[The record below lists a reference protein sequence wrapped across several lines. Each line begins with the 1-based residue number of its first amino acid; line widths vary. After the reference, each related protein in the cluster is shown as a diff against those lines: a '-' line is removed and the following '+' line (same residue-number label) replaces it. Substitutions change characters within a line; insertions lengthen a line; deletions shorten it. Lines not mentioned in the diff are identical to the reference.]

1 MALAAHGPHAHRPHP
16 DANRVAGYSVA
27 IAFNALLLML
37 LLVPMQG
44 PPSLKLPGER
54 QPTISWYMPKPRQPA
69 PPPQVPVTKPQP
81 AASTAVVPR
90 TPVAQTPDRVIVDQG
105 SELAEPAARP
115 DTTGP
120 EAATV
125 VPPAQPPPGVRLEY
139 AQAPAPAYPRAAMQ
153 QRIEGTVLLEVLVD
167 IDGRPLRVAV
177 REGSGDRRLDAAAR
191 DQVLAH
197 WRFRPAMRDG
207 RAVQAIGLVPINF
220 RLAP

>member
-1 MALAAHGPHAHRPHP
+1 MALATQGSHVQHP

-44 PPSLKLPGER
+44 PPSSTLVGEN
-54 QPTISWYMPKPRQPA
+54 QPAINWYMPKPQQQT
-69 PPPQVPVTKPQP
+69 PPPQVPITKPQP
-81 AASTAVVPR
+81 PANAAVVPP
-90 TPVAQTPDRVIVDQG
+90 TSFPQTPDQVVVDQG
-105 SELAEPAARP
+105 SELAVAPATKP
-115 DTTGP
+115 DTTGT
-120 EAATV
+120 EVASIAT
-125 VPPAQPPPGVRLEY
+125 PAQPLAGVRLEY
-139 AQAPAPAYPRAAMQ
+139 AQAPAPSYPRSALR

-167 IDGRPLRVAV
+167 VDGRPLRVDV

-191 DQVLAH
+191 EQVRAH
-197 WRFRPAMRDG
+197 WRFRPAIRDG